1 MSLGHSFGTPYQL
14 DDLLDSEQ
22 TLHYL
27 GSHCHPVVTP
37 SHNIVYLQLRDDQRF
52 TLRSLPEAFRL
63 IAIEPD
69 AAREQHGGRCGK
81 S

>member
-1 MSLGHSFGTPYQL
+1 
-14 DDLLDSEQ
+14 
-22 TLHYL
+22 LHYL

-37 SHNIVYLQLRDDQRF
+37 SHDIVYLQLRDGQRF

-69 AAREQHGGRCGK
+69 AASHHGGRCGK